1 MKITKGEYCQF
12 TLQGKIQLLHLYG
25 RVICRKVIADKGITI
40 FRVFDFYVEVVYSE
54 PMNNFIIQAE
64 PISQCLINFYQS
76 TDDI

>member
-25 RVICRKVIADKGITI
+25 KAICHKAIDDKAITI
-40 FRVFDFYVEVVYSE
+40 FRVFDFYVEVIYIE

-64 PISQCLINFYQS
+64 PVSQSLINFYQS

>member
-25 RVICRKVIADKGITI
+25 KAICHKAIDDKCITI
-40 FRVFDFYVEVVYSE
+40 FRVFDFYVEVIYSE
-54 PMNNFIIQAE
+54 PMNNFIEQAE
-64 PISQCLINFYQS
+64 PISKSLINFHQS